1 MRKMK
6 LNKKA
11 ISLLTLS
18 SLLLLNKS
26 LAAVTFDTRLLAGAS
41 KKADLSRF
49 YKETELPAG
58 EQSFDIY
65 VNNNWK
71 GRFTLTLGKTK
82 NDVKISHKD
91 AYALDIDLSQ
101 LQNSLQKN
109 ANLPL
114 QQLVQGGQVDMEV
127 QTLSLYLSVP
137 QAHMRHAEAGYVDTQ
152 FWDRGVSALLL
163 SYNASYY
170 SIKSKT
176 ASGANSD
183 DFYLGLDSGLNL
195 GGWQLRDSSTF
206 SHYSNSGNHWQNSTR
221 YLQRGI
227 ASIKSDLKAGDFYS
241 SSELFDS
248 VRLRGVSLA
257 SDVNM
262 LPNSQQGFAPVVR
275 GIAQTNALVKISQNG
290 SVIYQENVAPGPFSI
305 DNIPPTGSGGDLL
318 VMVQEANGSTQSF
331 TVPFSAVPNMLK
343 QKIYKYS
350 LIAGA
355 INQLNTDYSPGFF
368 QGTLQYGLNNL
379 VTAYGG
385 TTASND
391 YNAYLLGTGWNL
403 PFGALSLD
411 VTHAKTRL
419 KNQSE
424 SGQSYRIAYSK
435 FLDSTATN
443 FTLAAYRY
451 STRGYYS
458 FTDAIYSNEG
468 FRQLEQRKRRERGD
482 IPGTDA
488 TDLDLN
494 TLDALRSARP
504 RNTFNLSLNQRLGDR
519 WGTLYFSGTQ
529 RDYWTENSKTREYQ
543 LGYAN
548 TLGNINYN
556 LSASRVRNNSV
567 KEETRYYLSF
577 SVPLN
582 VFDNSAYLSTG
593 LAMTDSRYQQSN
605 VSLSGTALESN
616 RLSYSIAGANQS
628 KEANMASL
636 NASYRANASTL
647 GGSYSES
654 RDYRQTG
661 VSVRGSLVAIP
672 WHVLASNE
680 VGNTLTVVEA
690 PQAKGLV
697 VNGDQSIVTN
707 ADGLALVPYAT
718 PYRQNTITLSNS
730 ENASGAEILGNVGN
744 TVPYFGA
751 VNYLKFDTDLRQSYL
766 LQARQPDGTPLPFGT
781 EVTDASGIPI
791 GFVGQASTLYIKAD
805 KQPDYL
811 QVRLNADQQRHCVI
825 KHPEFGLNSVQNVC
839 Q

>member
-1 MRKMK
+1 MK
-6 LNKKA
+6 LNKKVL
-11 ISLLTLS
+11 SLLTVS

-41 KKADLSRF
+41 KESDLSRF
-49 YKETELPAG
+49 YKETDLPAG
-58 EQSFDIY
+58 NQLFDVY
-65 VNNNWK
+65 VNGNWK
-71 GRFTLTLGKTK
+71 GRFTLKLGQSKD
-82 NDVKISHKD
+82 DVKISHAD
-91 AYALDIDLSQ
+91 AAALDIDLGQ
-101 LQNSLQKN
+101 LQNILSKN
-109 ANLPL
+109 AVLTL
-114 QQLVQGGQVDMEV
+114 QQLVQGGHAEMDV
-127 QTLSLYLSVP
+127 QTLSLQLSVP
-137 QAHMRHAEAGYVDTQ
+137 QAHMLHSEAGYVAPQ
-152 FWDRGVSALLL
+152 FWDRGISALLL
-163 SYNASYY
+163 SYNTSYY
-170 SIKSKT
+170 SVKSKT
-176 ASGANSD
+176 ANGANSD

-195 GGWQLRDSSTF
+195 AGWQLRDSSTF
-206 SHYSNSGNHWQNSTR
+206 SHYSSSGNRWQNTTR
-221 YLQRGI
+221 YVQQGI
-227 ASIKSDLKAGDFYS
+227 ASIKSDFKAGDFYS

-248 VRLRGVSLA
+248 IRLRGVSLA

-262 LPNSQQGFAPVVR
+262 LPNSQQGYSPVVR
-275 GIAQTNALVKISQNG
+275 GVAQTNALVKISQNG
-290 SVIYQENVAPGPFSI
+290 GIIYQENVAPGPFTI
-305 DNIPPTGSGGDLL
+305 DSIPPTGSGGDLL
-318 VMVQEANGSTQSF
+318 VVVQEANGSKQSF

-343 QKIYKYS
+343 QRVYKYS
-350 LIAGA
+350 LIAGKV
-355 INQLNTDYSPGFF
+355 NQINTDYSPTFV

-385 TTASND
+385 TTTSND
-391 YNAYLLGTGWNL
+391 YHAYLLGTGWNL
-403 PFGALSLD
+403 PFGAVSLD
-411 VTHAKTRL
+411 VTHANTRL
-419 KNQSE
+419 KNQTE

-468 FRQLEQRKRRERGD
+468 FRQLEQRRRQYL
-482 IPGTDA
+482 TDA
-488 TDLDLN
+488 TATEVADLDLN

-504 RNTFNLSLNQRLGDR
+504 RNTFNLSLNQRLSDH

-529 RDYWTENSKTREYQ
+529 RDYWSENDKTREYQ

-556 LSASRVRNNSV
+556 LSASRVHSNAA

-577 SVPLN
+577 SVPLSA
-582 VFDNSAYLSTG
+582 FDNSAYLSTG

-628 KEANMASL
+628 KGANMTSL
-636 NASYRANASTL
+636 NAAYRANSSTL
-647 GGSYSES
+647 GGAYSES

-661 VSVRGSLVAIP
+661 ISARGSLVAIP
-672 WHVLASNE
+672 WHILVSNE
-680 VGNTLTVVEA
+680 VGNTLTVVDA

-744 TVPYFGA
+744 IVPYFGA
-751 VNYLKFDTDLRQSYL
+751 VNYLKFDTDRRQSYL
-766 LQARQPDGTPLPFGT
+766 LRAHQPDGTPLPFGT
-781 EVTDASGIPI
+781 EVTDASGTPI

-811 QVRLNADQQRHCVI
+811 QVRLNADRQRHCAI
-825 KHPEFGLNSVQNVC
+825 EHPQFGLNSVQNVC